1 MAEQKKKIE
10 LEYLI
15 NTSPVILYIRL
26 STPSG
31 LAEWF
36 ADKVTADGKVFTFV
50 WSGVEEKA
58 EQILRKENKLVRYQW
73 IEEED
78 NIWFEFQINVDELTG
93 DVALL
98 VTDHVDIEEVSDSID
113 LWDKQIDVLKRCLG
127 SL

>member
-1 MAEQKKKIE
+1 MAELKKKIE

-15 NTSPVILYIRL
+15 NTSPVILFIRL

-36 ADKVTADGKVFTFV
+36 ADKVTAEGKVFTFA

-58 EQILRKENKLVRYQW
+58 EQVLKKDNKVARYQW
-73 IEEED
+73 IEDED
-78 NIWFEFQINVDELTG
+78 NTWFEFLINVDELTE

-98 VTDHVDIEEVSDSID
+98 VTDHVDPDDINDSVD